1 MGGESQLHLIGKGGG
16 FGPRHAL
23 EYRAMALT
31 NNLEKLGLLALAGMS
46 TAALAVIAVLA
57 LRAGTVDPNAS
68 TLIGV
73 IAGGLIAIGKD
84 IVQAIRGYAMSAQL
98 GKVTDQ
104 LAASGPVPDTP
115 QPVVMTNQDDDPVP
129 VDAKN
134 GGA

>member
-1 MGGESQLHLIGKGGG
+1 MG
-16 FGPRHAL
+16 
-23 EYRAMALT
+23 LT

-104 LAASGPVPDTP
+104 LAASGPVSDTP
-115 QPVVMTNQDDDPVP
+115 QPVIVTNQDDDPVP
-129 VDAKN
+129 VDAKK